1 MLSEH
6 QRPRVPLV
14 VFALCCAWGCSASES
29 SEQDGDGAN
38 AGSTGSP
45 SAAVAGNAG
54 TATGEAG
61 SGGTAIAGSG
71 GVSSNGGDA
80 GQGGSAGA
88 AIVYDPYSLALDLA
102 TDVTPCQFSEDRDE
116 LWLPLRNDGP
126 NPSPPTALTIASEG
140 GPSVTVEVPELG
152 VDESTVLKLSRA
164 SLGGALDDWNF
175 EISFP
180 ADETGSLVSLADSCP
195 DDLRPRAA
203 AGIAVLQ
210 SYYDQGS
217 GLYNGNEWWRGAN
230 MLEVLIEYS
239 RATGDASYLSTLSN
253 TFEKN
258 KGGNFINE
266 YYDDMGWWALC
277 WIRAYDVTRDE
288 KYLTMAKTLFTDMTG
303 GWTEECGGGVYW
315 KKGAAGKAS
324 IANEL
329 FLTVAARLHLH
340 TPGDSGPGSYLDW
353 AQREW
358 DWFSSSD
365 LLRENHQIVDNL
377 DPATCLSGWDATFTY
392 NQGVILGGLTDLW
405 RATGDDTLIETAVA
419 IADATIELQS
429 NAQGVFVEAACDPNC
444 SGDGDGV
451 QFKGV
456 FPRNVAHLY
465 AAYPLP
471 RHRQFL
477 IEQSDSIWNSSR
489 SENDEFGLN
498 WEGPFDHADPSRQ
511 SSALDAILGAVRSA
525 RMNLALAGSAQGTDG
540 CSATEGPERA
550 IDGNGA
556 SKWCAAGAG
565 DQSLVVDLG
574 SAQSVVGFVVAHA
587 EHGGEDAGWNTRGFE
602 IALSDD
608 GNTWTGVVTVSDNTA
623 GYTQHPIVA
632 TEARYARLHVTA
644 AQSSADIPA
653 ARIYEFEVRGV
664 SLAETN

>member
-1 MLSEH
+1 MRFTRARPPLTLALS
-6 QRPRVPLV
+6 
-14 VFALCCAWGCSASES
+14 ALAFVSACSSGES
-29 SEQDGDGAN
+29 GGADDN
-38 AGSTGSP
+38 AAGETGSP
-45 SAAVAGNAG
+45 TVAGG
-54 TATGEAG
+54 S
-61 SGGTAIAGSG
+61 SGGLAANEGGSG
-71 GVSSNGGDA
+71 GVAVSGSGGAEQSAGEA
-80 GQGGSAGA
+80 GQGGSAGE
-88 AIVYDPYSLALDLA
+88 AIVYDPYSLLLDLPV
-102 TDVTPCQFSEDRDE
+102 DVTPCGFSEDRE
-116 LWLPLRNDGP
+116 QLWLPLRNDGP
-126 NPSPPTALTIASEG
+126 NPSAPTQLTIATMG
-140 GPSVTVEVPELG
+140 GPSVAVEVPELA
-152 VDESTVLKLSRA
+152 VDEGTVLKLSRA

-175 EISFP
+175 ELSF
-180 ADETGSLVSLADSCP
+180 AGDETGTVVSLADTCP

-210 SYYDQGS
+210 GYYDQGS

-239 RATGDASYLSTLSN
+239 RATGDAAYLSTLDN

-266 YYDDMGWWALC
+266 YYDDMGWWALA
-277 WIRAYDVTRDE
+277 WIRAYDVTHDE
-288 KYLTMAKTLFTDMTG
+288 KYLNMAKTLFTDMTG

-315 KKGAAGKAS
+315 KKGATGKAS

-329 FLTVAARLHLH
+329 FLTVAARLHLR

-365 LLRENHQIVDNL
+365 LLRDNHQIVDNL

-429 NAQGVFVEAACDPNC
+429 NAEGVFVEAACDPNC

-456 FPRNVAHLY
+456 FPRNVAYLY

-471 RHRQFL
+471 RLRQFL
-477 IEQSDSIWNSSR
+477 IEQSDFIWNSSR

-525 RMNLALAGSAQGTDG
+525 RMNLALSAVAEGTAG

-574 SAQSVVGFVVAHA
+574 ASQSVVGFVVAHA
-587 EHGGEDAGWNTRGFE
+587 EHGGEDAAWNTKAFE

-608 GNTWTGVVTVSDNTA
+608 GATWSDVVTVTGNTA
-623 GYTQHPIVA
+623 GSTQHPIVA
-632 TEARYARLHVTA
+632 TAARYARLHVSE
-644 AQSSADIPA
+644 AQSSTDIPA
-653 ARIYEFEVRGV
+653 ARIHEFEVRGV
-664 SLAETN
+664 SLVDGN